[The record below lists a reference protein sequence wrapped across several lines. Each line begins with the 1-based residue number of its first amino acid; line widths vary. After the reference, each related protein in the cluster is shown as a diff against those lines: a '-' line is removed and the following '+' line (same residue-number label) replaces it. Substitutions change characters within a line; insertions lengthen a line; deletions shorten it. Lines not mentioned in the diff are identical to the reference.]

1 MKRAWSVDN
10 VLSKKFR
17 TLPFDGAWLA
27 ACGCP
32 EVCGSWF
39 IYGPPK
45 NGKTSFAMQLAKY
58 MTRFGRVAYDS
69 VEEGFSQSIKEA
81 MIRTR
86 MKEVGGKLL
95 LLDKE
100 GIPELTERLK
110 RKKSPEVVIVDSIQF
125 LGLQFAEYKE
135 LKRMFPGKLFVWISH
150 VEGKMPDGGTAR
162 RIWRDA
168 NIAFRI
174 EGFKAFPVGRYGGG
188 EPYTISEEKAA
199 AYWMVDEMQQQ

>member
-10 VLSKKFR
+10 ILTAKFK
-17 TLPFDGAWLA
+17 TLDFDGAWLE

-32 EVCGSWF
+32 EAGGSWF
-39 IYGPPK
+39 VYGPPK

-69 VEEGFSQSIKEA
+69 VEEGFSQSIKDA
-81 MIRTR
+81 MIRTNMR
-86 MKEVGGKLL
+86 EVGGKLL

-100 GIPELTERLK
+100 GIPELIERLR

-125 LGLQFAEYKE
+125 LGLQFEEYKE
-135 LKRMFPGKLFVWISH
+135 LKQLFPGKLFVWISH
-150 VEGKMPDGGTAR
+150 VEGRLPDGNTAKR
-162 RIWRDA
+162 VWRDS
-168 NIAFRI
+168 NIAFRV

-188 EPYTISEEKAA
+188 IPYVISKEKAD
-199 AYWMVDEMQQQ
+199 AYWMVDEMK